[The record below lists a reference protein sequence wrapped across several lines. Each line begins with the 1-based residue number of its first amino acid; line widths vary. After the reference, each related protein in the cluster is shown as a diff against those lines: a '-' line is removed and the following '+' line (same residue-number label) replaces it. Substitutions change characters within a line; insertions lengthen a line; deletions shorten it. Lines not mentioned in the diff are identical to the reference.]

1 MSQTAN
7 IINGSPNRTPTAPI
21 AVIETDQTNSNTSAP
36 AMNNR
41 WSTSP
46 ASSMNSQNSS
56 PPVVNNINHH
66 HNGTN
71 HSINISNF
79 GYINFNYPIGTS
91 NAVGA
96 PKILRKAMAV
106 ITTLMQYKRS
116 TKLVEKGRYKVSR
129 STVNE

>member
-91 NAVGA
+91 NADGG
-96 PKILRKAMAV
+96 PKD
-106 ITTLMQYKRS
+106 S
-116 TKLVEKGRYKVSR
+116 EKGDGSENNINAIQAKHKASGKREVQSIP
-129 STVNE
+129 VNS